1 MLFRRRRCL
10 PFPAFQTSIVLASSA
25 LLGCGSADDA
35 GKTTVAE
42 PVVNQPAQRAEERVE
57 VGKRLASEGQYDRAI
72 EEFTQALKDVGAN
85 TGPVQVE
92 SPDAEILYQ
101 RGLAYLEMGF
111 PDTAAE
117 DFTAVIAARP
127 NFGPAYTKRGRSY
140 CELGDLY
147 RSVRDCTTAIRLDPN
162 SAEAY
167 RYRGIAYMR
176 RAQHNRSVADLEH
189 AIEIEPALEPD
200 VKLQLAEAYRRW
212 GRALTANGD
221 ATIAAE
227 KLAKAREIDPS
238 YVEPEPPVVAVEE
251 PPAKSVER
259 TAAKPVLD
267 EAYARF
273 ETARELQDEQKHDEA
288 LIEFTEAITIHP
300 EFFDAYLRRGE
311 TLLALGF
318 PDTAIKDF
326 NEAVRL
332 NNQSAEAYQ
341 LQAAAF
347 SKLGNHYRSALS
359 ATDALHVDPANA
371 QAYAVR
377 GAAYL
382 AMRNWGRAIADL
394 EEAGR
399 RDAALKSQLAT
410 TVAAAYRDR
419 EAEEQERREH
429 DAADEVIRRNQ
440 AAADEA
446 VRGDN

>member
-1 MLFRRRRCL
+1 MLFRRRRSL
-10 PFPAFQTSIVLASSA
+10 PFPALQTSLVLASSA
-25 LLGCGSADDA
+25 LLGCSGSDDA
-35 GKTTVAE
+35 VKTTVAK
-42 PVVNQPAQRAEERVE
+42 PVVNQSAERAQQRVE
-57 VGKRLASEGQYDRAI
+57 AGKRLASEGQHERAV
-72 EEFTQALKDVGAN
+72 EEFTQALKELGAN

-147 RSVRDCTTAIRLDPN
+147 RSVRDCTAAIRLDAN

-167 RYRGIAYMR
+167 RYRGVAYMR
-176 RAQHNRSVADLEH
+176 RAQHDRSVTDLEH
-189 AIEIEPALEPD
+189 AINLEPALEADIKP
-200 VKLQLAEAYRRW
+200 QLAEAYRRW
-212 GRALTANGD
+212 GRALTADGN
-221 ATIAAE
+221 ATAAAE
-227 KLAKAREIDPS
+227 KLAKARALDPA
-238 YVEPEPPVVAVEE
+238 YVEPQPPVVAIED
-251 PPAKSVER
+251 PPLKPVER

-267 EAYARF
+267 EAYASF
-273 ETARELQDEQKHDEA
+273 EKGRELQDAQRHDEA
-288 LIEFTEAITIHP
+288 LIEFTKGITIHP

-326 NEAVRL
+326 NEALRL
-332 NNQSAEAYQ
+332 NDQSAEAYR

-347 SKLGNHYRSALS
+347 ARLGNHYRSAMS
-359 ATDALHVDPANA
+359 ATDALHVDPADA
-371 QAYAVR
+371 QTYAVR

-382 AMRNWGRAIADL
+382 AMRNWDRAIADL

-399 RDAALKSQLAT
+399 RDAALKAQLAPT
-410 TVAAAYRDR
+410 LAAAYRDR
-419 EAEEQERREH
+419 AAEEQERREH
-429 DAADEVIRRNQ
+429 AEADEAIRREQ
-440 AAADEA
+440 AAADAA
-446 VRGDN
+446 VRANN